1 MGFRR
6 RRFSEQRLY
15 HFTSASVLVLYE
27 GKRATVSADATA
39 AAEAGASAAEAET
52 DGRRGPAPF
61 RVRVC
66 FVDFA
71 HAIDAEGQT
80 DTNVHQGLLSLIGIL
95 EGLAAERRA
104 GQVHA

>member
-1 MGFRR
+1 M
-6 RRFSEQRLY
+6 
-15 HFTSASVLVLYE
+15 LVLYE
-27 GKRATVSADATA
+27 GERGAEAESAD
-39 AAEAGASAAEAET
+39 ASAAEESEQAGQA

-71 HAIDAEGQT
+71 HAVDAEGQI

-95 EGLAAERRA
+95 EDLVAERR
-104 GQVHA
+104 GEVM